1 MDVITMQWVLTS
13 LVAALG
19 ALVSGLFWR
28 QLKRNDDDQSAT
40 IERVEAHLRNQD
52 GLIANVTA
60 KHQALELA
68 LVKKVNQEELEK
80 LYDKF
85 DLVQK
90 EWRDDIKEL
99 RQGLMADLKS
109 MMGK

>member
-1 MDVITMQWVLTS
+1 MDTATMQWLITA
-13 LVAALG
+13 LVAGLG

-28 QLKRNDDDQSAT
+28 QLSKNDKDHDDT
-40 IERVEAHLRNQD
+40 VERIEAHLRNQD
-52 GLIANVTA
+52 NLITA
-60 KHQALELA
+60 CTNKHQALELA

-90 EWRDDIKEL
+90 EWRDDIKDL
-99 RQGLMADLKS
+99 RAGVLADIKQWIE
-109 MMGK
+109 K